1 MGPVALTQ
9 ALPMSRRVWLSGWS
23 ALNRHS
29 SSASPAQ
36 TLTARSG
43 HDGNVYNWNDRR
55 TGNCVA
61 GAQGKASSSQAK
73 LPSVQRPQASGI
85 DQPAWND

>member
-1 MGPVALTQ
+1 MGFRLVRSEPPFFQ
-9 ALPMSRRVWLSGWS
+9 RLSG
-23 ALNRHS
+23 
-29 SSASPAQ
+29 PE
-36 TLTARSG
+36 LTARSG